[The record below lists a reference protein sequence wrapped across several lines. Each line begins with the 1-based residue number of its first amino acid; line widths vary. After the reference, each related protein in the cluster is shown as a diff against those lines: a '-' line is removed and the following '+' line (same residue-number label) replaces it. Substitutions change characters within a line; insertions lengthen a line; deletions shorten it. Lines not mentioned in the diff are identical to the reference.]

1 MIGRLKNFRILNT
14 VVPMSQV
21 DLLDHV
27 MVVIC
32 AATNLNPSVVGI
44 K

>member
-1 MIGRLKNFRILNT
+1 MIGRLKNFLNFEHGCAIT
-14 VVPMSQV
+14 QV

-32 AATNLNPSVVGI
+32 AATNL
-44 K
+44 KKMK